1 MYPLSARTMW
11 HIDMRKTKEPLPYNF
26 TAYVETKDKIY
37 RFEFRFN
44 ITAKYYP
51 FIELWHTYVPNATYF
66 WYIPSENNVVISDHI
81 VDGTKYFFVE
91 KDGFL
96 SRIVEVRR

>member
-1 MYPLSARTMW
+1 MW
-11 HIDMRKTKEPLPYNF
+11 HIDMRKTKEPLPHNF

-44 ITAKYYP
+44 IAAKYYP
-51 FIELWHTYVPNATYF
+51 FIELRHTYDIPNATYF
-66 WYIPSENNVVISDHI
+66 CYIPTENKVVISDHI

-96 SRIVEVRR
+96 SRIVEVKG